1 MVSARSDKFN
11 DQMGTATVRSHSSQL
26 DLGADRM
33 LYVDGPSFSTDSS
46 IDQNATTRSIPGGQ
60 PRECGWPHH
69 LETPSA
75 GSSETSGFPKY
86 TLRIIP
92 PKHELAKDA
101 YSKPD
106 PNHIPG
112 SSPAEGDVAAN
123 WKRNMQA
130 VNHEGHGDDTL
141 NLDDHLGLIIENS
154 TAAATTALNA
164 ISEHDHMAEKQPP
177 NIDSGAK
184 SALQEHNPIIDDA
197 QGIPRRSSSLHT
209 IGVTLK
215 EGEKSET
222 APLLPKQSLSSTFSQ
237 AEDRTRRSP
246 VSRALS
252 VVSPTSDRPHSAMQS
267 SSLLTPSRRR
277 SSLARPSE
285 SQYKFITP
293 SLGPT
298 FNRENWTNKGISEAV
313 NSKGSQELLAATTST
328 NLTARPSRFKGTDV
342 TERIPSIHARRPWTD
357 DTKSISRAGADSKD
371 SLHMVQR
378 QQTNDQSFSKAIVDL
393 ENLLTEALSMAG
405 NEADSNKLGERSQPI
420 PKDLWSESEQ
430 LRVADTKK
438 PNQRDPTRHGRD
450 GNEISSPTNLSA
462 EKGPLIQLKLDN
474 GGSGI
479 DDENPEVGRSLGST
493 ARAPGM
499 FSCNG
504 QDPGALVY
512 HENTKSDSEV
522 NDATQSVRSHSA
534 SLHVAQTTL
543 TKDWAVEDGCLR
555 VSTLQIQ
562 QPANAQASYKEK
574 QELPIHKEGH
584 GAQQRPPHIQ
594 SRSTS
599 LRMPGK
605 RRQAKEVLHS
615 YDTITSS
622 GGSESDGLPY
632 VADYVTAA
640 LQYHPIVREISS
652 AASPHYAKDPIP
664 ASTRGGSNTSAPL
677 VGKEIKNHASRSNE
691 RGAAR
696 KDFNLKDRHHFSI
709 REPHGFSLSRSH
721 RRRPIARDWS
731 TSRKRF
737 VATVTCIT
745 TSLMGL
751 VLGIYAGEV
760 PAIQY
765 TLADEHHYTILG
777 NVVFFLGLAI
787 TTLLLWPLPLLH
799 GRKPY
804 TLAALA
810 ILLPLQF
817 PQGLAVNGSRSPDA
831 ASSRVGI
838 LLPRALSGLV
848 MGFANINFMTTLLD
862 LFGASLQSGNPHQEV
877 VDENDVRRHGGGIG
891 AWLGIWTWCSIMSIG
906 LGFLIGAG
914 IISGISVAWGFWLT
928 ILLNAVVLVLNVMV
942 PEVRRSPYRRSMAEV
957 RTGTDVSR
965 RVARGEIKMH
975 LESTG
980 PKNWYEEVSAGHVLC
995 VRMLKQP
1002 GFLILAFYQ
1011 GWIYGQVVMIVVV
1024 SSFPSNFSIQVFEC
1038 EGNVAA
1044 AIRSIAIE
1052 VLQFPPS
1059 ICWTRGCLRST
1070 RRLTRCSFPK
1080 GRPLQPGK
1088 APQAED

>member
-1 MVSARSDKFN
+1 MSPRVFLYSPHTYPFLTVIKHIIILILSCRPLQLPSQRTSFTRFRMVSARSDKFN
-11 DQMGTATVRSHSSQL
+11 DQMSTATVRSHPSQL
-26 DLGADRM
+26 DFGIDSM
-33 LYVDGPSFSTDSS
+33 LCVNGPSLPTDLSM
-46 IDQNATTRSIPGGQ
+46 DQKATIRSISGGQ
-60 PRECGWPHH
+60 SREGGWPHH
-69 LETPSA
+69 LDTPSA
-75 GSSETSGFPKY
+75 RSSELGGFPKY
-86 TLRIIP
+86 SLRILP
-92 PKHELAKDA
+92 PKNDLAKDA
-101 YSKPD
+101 HLKSD
-106 PNHIPG
+106 PFHIPG
-112 SSPAEGDVAAN
+112 SLRSESTTEGQGVS
-123 WKRNMQA
+123 R
-130 VNHEGHGDDTL
+130 EGHDHGIL
-141 NLDDHLGLIIENS
+141 RLEDHLGLIIENT

-164 ISEHDHMAEKQPP
+164 AVSEHNHMAEKQPI
-177 NIDSGAK
+177 NDSAAK
-184 SALQEHNPIIDDA
+184 SALQEPTAIGDDA
-197 QGIPRRSSSLHT
+197 HGIPHRSSSLHT
-209 IGVTLK
+209 IRLTRE
-215 EGEKSET
+215 EGEQSET
-222 APLLPKQSLSSTFSQ
+222 APLLPIQSISTIPSR
-237 AEDRTRRSP
+237 AESRNKRST

-252 VVSPTSDRPHSAMQS
+252 VVSDISDGPRSAMKS
-267 SSLLTPSRRR
+267 SSMLALSKRR

-285 SQYKFITP
+285 LQYTFTTP
-293 SLGPT
+293 ALVPT
-298 FNRENWTNKGISEAV
+298 FSRENQTNKAIREAV
-313 NSKGSQELLAATTST
+313 SSNGSEELLATTVST
-328 NLTARPSRFKGTDV
+328 NLTARPSRLKGADLV
-342 TERIPSIHARRPWTD
+342 EKAQLIHERRLWTAD
-357 DTKSISRAGADSKD
+357 AKSISRAGADSND

-405 NEADSNKLGERSQPI
+405 NEADSNKPWERSQSI
-420 PKDLWSESEQ
+420 PKDHVSETKQ
-430 LRVADTKK
+430 LRVTDSVGPSRRVPAR
-438 PNQRDPTRHGRD
+438 QGRE
-450 GNEISSPTNLSA
+450 GNETSSPSSSSA
-462 EKGPLIQLKLDN
+462 KQGPLIELRLDD
-474 GGSGI
+474 GCSS
-479 DDENPEVGRSLGST
+479 DSRESPEAKRSRFDPEVSS
-493 ARAPGM
+493 
-499 FSCNG
+499 
-504 QDPGALVY
+504 
-512 HENTKSDSEV
+512 
-522 NDATQSVRSHSA
+522 ATQNARPPSA
-534 SLHVAQTTL
+534 SPDVAETTL
-543 TKDWAVEDGCLR
+543 TRDWALEDGRLR
-555 VSTLQIQ
+555 ASTLLVQ
-562 QPANAQASYKEK
+562 QPPNAQASFKEK
-574 QELPIHKEGH
+574 QESPDHRDSH
-584 GAQQRPPHIQ
+584 RAQQRPPHIQ
-594 SRSTS
+594 PRSTS
-599 LRMPGK
+599 IRMPGK
-605 RRQAKEVLHS
+605 RRHDEEIRRS
-615 YDTITSS
+615 YDTLTSS
-622 GGSESDGLPY
+622 GGSESDELPY
-632 VADYVTAA
+632 VADYVTAG

-652 AASPHYAKDPIP
+652 AGNTQDAKDSIPI
-664 ASTRGGSNTSAPL
+664 STRSGENTLAPL
-677 VGKEIKNHASRSNE
+677 GDKEIETHASRKNK

-696 KDFNLKDRHHFSI
+696 NDFNLKDRHHYSI
-709 REPHGFSLSRSH
+709 RETHGFSLSRSH

-751 VLGIYAGEV
+751 ILGIYAGEV

-787 TTLLLWPLPLLH
+787 TTILLWPLPLLH

-862 LFGASLQSGNPHQEV
+862 LFGASLQSGNPHQEL

-995 VRMLKQP
+995 ARMLKQP

-1024 SSFPSNFSIQVFEC
+1024 SSFPPT
-1038 EGNVAA
+1038 
-1044 AIRSIAIE
+1044 
-1052 VLQFPPS
+1052 VLGARV
-1059 ICWTRGCLRST
+1059 T
-1070 RRLTRCSFPK
+1070 
-1080 GRPLQPGK
+1080 
-1088 APQAED
+1088 